1 MSTSNFTPH
10 NLIKEKKQSW
20 THLSKYHRR
29 ETIISNQIAHLT
41 ICLKNTSGT
50 AGGPGGRDRTLAVKS
65 RKNVRNITFFS
76 EKNKIYP
83 QKIFFFGIYL
93 LVMPKCWGGNY
104 FAHGR
109 LPGAGQKQKTE
120 GGKKEERERET
131 ERG

>member
-50 AGGPGGRDRTLAVKS
+50 AGGPGGPDRTLTIKRRSFPEV
-65 RKNVRNITFFS
+65 VD
-76 EKNKIYP
+76 
-83 QKIFFFGIYL
+83 
-93 LVMPKCWGGNY
+93 
-104 FAHGR
+104 
-109 LPGAGQKQKTE
+109 KQKTE
-120 GGKKEERERET
+120 EKKEKKRDWTRVITMAKLCMAHASMHGANKPPGPKETIMGTNLKIANERNNN
-131 ERG
+131 